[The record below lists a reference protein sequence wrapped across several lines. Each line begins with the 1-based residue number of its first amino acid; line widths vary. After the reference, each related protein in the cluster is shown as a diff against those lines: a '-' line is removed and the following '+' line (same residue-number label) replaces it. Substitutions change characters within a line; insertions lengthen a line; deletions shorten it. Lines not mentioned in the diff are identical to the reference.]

1 MGIFV
6 SRCFIEIINYVLVWF
21 LPGKDSDLGGGVQAY
36 TIFRPCF
43 KSIIKTRDCKT
54 RYKEALYIQN
64 LKGRQKK
71 I

>member
-1 MGIFV
+1 MF
-6 SRCFIEIINYVLVWF
+6 WF
-21 LPGKDSDLGGGVQAY
+21 GFCQGKIQIWGGGVRAY

-64 LKGRQKK
+64 LKGRPKK